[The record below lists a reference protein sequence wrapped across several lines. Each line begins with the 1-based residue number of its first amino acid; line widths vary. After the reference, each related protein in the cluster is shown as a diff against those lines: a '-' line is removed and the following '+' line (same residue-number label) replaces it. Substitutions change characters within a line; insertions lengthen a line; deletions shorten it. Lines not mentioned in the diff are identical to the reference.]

1 MNWIWWGAFCSVVLC
16 GFDFSSCPRSK
27 GLYVVPEAKVTSV
40 RKQGFWGRVY
50 HEGSCLISSLAAV
63 SRSSG
68 VMVMIMGD

>member
-1 MNWIWWGAFCSVVLC
+1 MFLC

-27 GLYVVPEAKVTSV
+27 GLCVVLEAKVTSV
-40 RKQGFWGRVY
+40 RKQGYWRRVY

-68 VMVMIMGD
+68 VMVIMGDLNVKE